1 MRGDGW
7 GMVAVASAA
16 CPLEIMPPVPT
27 QAAVHAWS
35 AFLVAQ
41 VALVSSLTLMEQEG
55 LEVVFIRAQGSVQ
68 DRDWYLNPSNIG
80 ILAPALEAVV
90 LQDIRVPRRIYI
102 IGEYSPK
109 RRYQD
114 LTSFLTLSL
123 IHI

>member
-1 MRGDGW
+1 
-7 GMVAVASAA
+7 MVAVASAA
-16 CPLEIMPPVPT
+16 CPLEIMPPVPI

-68 DRDWYLNPSNIG
+68 DKDWYLNPSNIG

-102 IGEYSPK
+102 IGEYLPK
-109 RRYQD
+109 RRHQD
-114 LTSFLTLSL
+114 LEFS
-123 IHI
+123 